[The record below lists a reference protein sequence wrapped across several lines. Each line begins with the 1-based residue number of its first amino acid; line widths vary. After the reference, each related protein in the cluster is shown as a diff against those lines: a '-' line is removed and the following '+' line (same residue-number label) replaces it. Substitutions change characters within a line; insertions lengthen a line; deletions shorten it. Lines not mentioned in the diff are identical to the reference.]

1 MSVVRAKKTAL
12 TAKEERF
19 CIEVVEGKPYTE
31 AYKIAGY
38 ADYPTSRTALRQHAS
53 RIRAKPHVAARIAE
67 LQAMLVERC
76 LLTKQEWFERMDR
89 MARADV
95 RKLFNPQGD
104 LLPVHEIG
112 SDEAELITGLEVEE
126 SFTKVEGHAEH
137 TGYIK
142 KVKLASKL
150 QILKEYGEARGWRRE
165 EEKTDGPKRLVI
177 REWVRHEE
185 EEHHVRSTDS
195 RADDD
200 GVRGGGAATLT
211 VETGAAASRVS
222 VEAGASPRSRTDGG
236 DGGTSREGAGLHQ
249 SAEAAGRERGGG
261 VDHASGGHVET
272 ALSEFHSPATADA
285 ARVDQL
291 QHHEH
296 GARHDQH
303 ELLVSQHRTRTVRV
317 REIVAEEEDA

>member
-1 MSVVRAKKTAL
+1 MSIVRAKKTTL

-19 CIEVVEGKPYTE
+19 CIEVVEGKSYTE

-53 RIRAKPHVAARIAE
+53 RIREKPHVAARIAE

-95 RKLFNPQGD
+95 RKLFTPQGD
-104 LLPVHEIG
+104 LLPVNEIG
-112 SDEAELITGLEVEE
+112 SDEVELITGLEVEE
-126 SFTKVEGHAEH
+126 SFTKVGDHVEH

-142 KVKLASKL
+142 KVKLAPKL

-185 EEHHVRSTDS
+185 ESHVRITDS
-195 RADDD
+195 GAGGD

-236 DGGTSREGAGLHQ
+236 DGGTSPEGAGLHQ
-249 SAEAAGRERGGG
+249 SAEAAGRERGR
-261 VDHASGGHVET
+261 AGHGDRQQSLQAEI
-272 ALSEFHSPATADA
+272 LPAYTEAADPA
-285 ARVDQL
+285 PAQL